1 MEQEAV
7 QRLRAEIDAS
17 KSAHLQKQAEVER
30 LRSHLLSV
38 EETYT
43 QELLKSQT
51 KERTL
56 KESLQAAEERVTEQ
70 WRLGDQLN
78 VWQDKYRQC
87 LADKERLEKEKNSQE
102 KSFDRLQHALQQLTR
117 ERERDI
123 VLAQKE
129 LAQKLSQAESLQ
141 NEKDSEM
148 AMLRRKLS
156 EAQLGLE
163 AAGRLTQ
170 QLDKTTAALTAA
182 KEEGIFY
189 LIPIVIIFS
198 LLEIFEVLVLSC
210 SSSCFVFNIS
220 FKTPLTA
227 SDTAKYQQVILGNN
241 TLDLIQMRGST
252 QTAGW
257 YQAVRMPTSP
267 HIHHIHLAHFI

>member
-1 MEQEAV
+1 MKLNFQNNSHLHLQIRLNEQNELEQETV
-7 QRLRAEIDAS
+7 RLRSEAETF
-17 KSAHLQKQAEVER
+17 KSVVGQKQAEIER

-43 QELLKSQT
+43 QELLRSQT
-51 KERTL
+51 KEKTL
-56 KESLQAAEERVTEQ
+56 RESLQSAEERATEQ

-87 LADKERLEKEKNSQE
+87 VTDKDRLEKERGDLE
-102 KSFDRLQHALQQLTR
+102 KSLDRLQHALQQLTR

-129 LAQKLSQAESLQ
+129 LAQKLASAESLQ

-148 AMLRRKLS
+148 NMLRRKLS

-170 QLDKTTAALTAA
+170 QLDKTTAALAAA
-182 KEEGIFY
+182 KHEGIFY
-189 LIPIVIIFS
+189 VIPVSSQVIVY
-198 LLEIFEVLVLSC
+198 LLVEAFGLLVFSC
-210 SSSCFVFNIS
+210 SFNFSSIVLYYLKHC
-220 FKTPLTA
+220 
-227 SDTAKYQQVILGNN
+227 
-241 TLDLIQMRGST
+241 
-252 QTAGW
+252 
-257 YQAVRMPTSP
+257 
-267 HIHHIHLAHFI
+267 